1 MKRIA
6 LALAALMAATAFA
19 GCSGSD
25 GIDVTATFEDIG
37 DLANGAPVTMADIQV
52 GQVKF
57 SRLAGNEAVVTMT
70 LDPEA
75 EVPQGVTARVRRTSV
90 LGERIVDI
98 VLPEN
103 LSDSTPLLQDGDHI
117 DDTVVRSDLE
127 DLVDEGTDVFSAI
140 SASQLAI
147 MIEEG
152 ARGFGGQGV
161 ELGNLLQNY
170 QQIVHAYAGRSKQI
184 SRLIGSLKNFNDTVA
199 AEADSHARSIVNT
212 ERSIA
217 VLNEESGRLEQA
229 ILSLNRLARG
239 SESILNAH
247 LDEMGRFFS
256 QTRIILS
263 VLEDEQRSIRELLKW
278 APGHNRNTQAV
289 EYVDFNQVVQDFV
302 ICGLNDDPNNKARRC
317 KGGE

>member
-1 MKRIA
+1 MRRVA
-6 LALAALMAATAFA
+6 LALAAIMAAGIFA

-25 GIDVTATFEDIG
+25 GIDVTATFDDVG
-37 DLANGAPVTMADIQV
+37 DLANGAPVTMADIAI
-52 GQVKF
+52 GKVKF
-57 SRLAGNEAVVTMT
+57 TRLAGNRAVVTMS

-90 LGERIVDI
+90 LGERIIDI
-98 VLPEN
+98 VLPET

-117 DDTVVRSDLE
+117 DDTLVRSDLE
-127 DLVDEGTDVFSAI
+127 DLVDEGSDVFGAI
-140 SASQLAI
+140 SASQLAV

-152 ARGFGGQGV
+152 ARGFGGSGI

-170 QQIVHAYAGRSKQI
+170 KSIVHAYAGRSKQI
-184 SRLIGSLKNFNDTVA
+184 SRLIGSLKNFNDTIA
-199 AEADSHARSIVNT
+199 AEADAHARSIVLT
-212 ERSIA
+212 ERSLA
-217 VLNEESGRLEQA
+217 VLDEESARLERA

-239 SESILNAH
+239 SRSILDAH

-256 QTRIILS
+256 QSRTILG
-263 VLEDEQRSIRELLKW
+263 VLEDEQRSIRQLLKW

-302 ICGLNDDPNNKARRC
+302 ICGFNDDPDNKARAC